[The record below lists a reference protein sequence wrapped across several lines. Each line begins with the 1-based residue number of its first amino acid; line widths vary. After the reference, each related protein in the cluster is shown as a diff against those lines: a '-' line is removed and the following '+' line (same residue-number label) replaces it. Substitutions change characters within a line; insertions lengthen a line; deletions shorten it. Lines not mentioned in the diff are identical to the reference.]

1 MKKAL
6 SILLV
11 LVMAVAM
18 TACGGN
24 SAVNVGNELL
34 EGYDPSVQ
42 TTLNLAN
49 PSGDALTPD
58 EMFDTF
64 NAKGLNIELKVDTT
78 PWNDFQRKLKS
89 QLAAKSPATVFIV
102 DSGYCASLGG
112 KNAVM
117 DLTAIV
123 NRDLN
128 KDDYLGSLYGAT
140 DAEGHLWG
148 VPHAMNSIAI
158 FYNKA
163 IFDEKG
169 IPYPTEDWTYEE
181 MYDIAKKLT
190 FDRDGD
196 GEIDVYGFN
205 YGMTNITEGW
215 LPVVLASGAEPLD
228 ETRTKSTINTPE
240 FLEGIKRFVAPVVEG
255 FGPDNLWATNE
266 GGSNLAFVNGKLAMF
281 VGQSNKITAVNSN
294 MPEGFDYDVQMMPIG
309 WDGNRYCV
317 YVPNQWSIYS
327 GADVQQKGAAWEWVK
342 HYLSA
347 EGQQLVADTRL
358 SGFPIHKGALAS
370 ITDADTVPANI
381 EAFYEGIDEYGVTL
395 YENPCWTEWRMECDA
410 RTIEL
415 YANDGVGVEETVKEM
430 HEFVQEALDYYY
442 EG

>member
-1 MKKAL
+1 MKKTL

-11 LVMAVAM
+11 LIMAVSI
-18 TACGGN
+18 TACGGDT
-24 SAVNVGNELL
+24 AVNVGNELL
-34 EGYDPSVQ
+34 EGYDPSVM
-42 TTLNLAN
+42 TTLNMAN
-49 PSGDALTPD
+49 PGGDTLTPD

-64 NAKGLNIELKVDTT
+64 NAKGLNIELVVDKT

-89 QLAAKSPATVFIV
+89 QLAAKSPSTVFIV

-117 DLTAIV
+117 DLTAVV

-128 KDDYLGSLYGAT
+128 KEDYVGSLYGAS

-169 IPYPTEDWTYEE
+169 VPYPTEDWTWQD
-181 MYDIAKKLT
+181 MYDIAKQLT

-196 GEIDVYGFN
+196 GEIDVYGYN
-205 YGMTNITEGW
+205 CSHNITEGW

-240 FLEGIKRFVAPVVEG
+240 FLEGIHRLVAPMVEG
-255 FGPDNLWATNE
+255 FGPDNVWLANE
-266 GGSNLAFVNGKLAMF
+266 GSNQLAFCNGKLAMF

-294 MPEGFDYDVQMMPIG
+294 MPEGFDYDVQIMPIG

-347 EGQQLVADTRL
+347 EGQKIVADTRL
-358 SGFPIHKGALAS
+358 AGFPIHKAALDS

-395 YENPCWTEWRMECDA
+395 YENPCWTEWRMECDN
-410 RTIEL
+410 RIVQL
-415 YANDGVGVEETVKEM
+415 QGNGGVGVEETVKEM

-442 EG
+442 EV

>member
-18 TACGGN
+18 TACGDKGT
-24 SAVNVGNELL
+24 VNVGNELL
-34 EGYDPSVQ
+34 EEYDPSVQ

-58 EMFDTF
+58 EIFDSF
-64 NAKGLNIELKVDTT
+64 NAKGLNIKLNIDTT

-117 DLTAIV
+117 DLTAVV

-128 KDDYLGSLYGAT
+128 KDDYVGSLYGAT

-148 VPHAMNSIAI
+148 VPHAMNSTAI

-163 IFDEKG
+163 IFDEKN
-169 IPYPTEDWTYEE
+169 IPYPTEDWTWQD
-181 MYDIAKKLT
+181 MYDIAKQLT

-196 GEIDVYGFN
+196 GEIDVYG
-205 YGMTNITEGW
+205 YSPAIANITEGW
-215 LPVVLASGAEPLD
+215 LPVTLASGAEPLD
-228 ETRTKSTINTPE
+228 ETRTQSTINTPE
-240 FLEGIKRFVAPVVEG
+240 FLEGMKRLVAPVVEG
-255 FGPDNLWATNE
+255 FGPTNLWMTNE
-266 GGSNLAFVNGKLAMF
+266 GGAQLAFVNGKLAMF
-281 VGQSNKITAVNSN
+281 LGQSNKITAVNSN
-294 MPEGFDYDVQMMPIG
+294 MPEGFDYDVQIMPIG

-327 GADVQQKGAAWEWVK
+327 GADVQLKGAAWEWVK
-342 HYLSA
+342 HYLSEESQTIVA
-347 EGQQLVADTRL
+347 ETRL
-358 SGFPIHKGALAS
+358 AGFPIHKGALES
-370 ITDADTVPANI
+370 ITDADTTPANI
-381 EAFYEGIDEYGVTL
+381 EAFFKGIDECGVTL
-395 YENPCWTEWRMECDA
+395 YENPCWTEWRMEVDN
-410 RTIEL
+410 RSFEL
-415 YANDGVGVEETVKEM
+415 YANDGAGVEETVKEM